1 MAQLQRQW
9 NDKTGICQSLVTPMK
24 KHTKAALLST
34 FIFPGVGH
42 FLLKKHIQG
51 ALLAGTAFVALY
63 FLIAKTVEKTLL
75 VVEKIQSGEAPL
87 DAATITELVSN
98 QTTGTE
104 TQLLRLATAA
114 LIISWLIGIVDSYR
128 VGRAQGKVIDA
139 GS

>member
-9 NDKTGICQSLVTPMK
+9 DDKTGICQSPVTPMK
-24 KHTKAALLST
+24 KHTKAALLSI

-42 FLLKKHIQG
+42 FLLKKRIQG

-63 FLIAKTVEKTLL
+63 FLIAKTVEKTLQ
-75 VVEKIQSGEAPL
+75 VFEKVQSGEAPL
-87 DAATITELVSN
+87 DIATITQLVSS

-128 VGRAQGKVIDA
+128 VGRAQGKEIDA
-139 GS
+139 GN

>member
-1 MAQLQRQW
+1 
-9 NDKTGICQSLVTPMK
+9 MK

-34 FIFPGVGH
+34 FVFPGVGH
-42 FLLKKHIQG
+42 FLLKKYIQG
-51 ALLAGTAFVALY
+51 ALLAGTACVALY

-75 VVEKIQSGEAPL
+75 VFDKIQSGETSL
-87 DAATITELVSN
+87 DTAAITELVSN

-128 VGRAQGKVIDA
+128 VGRAQVQSMDTD
-139 GS
+139 S

>member
-1 MAQLQRQW
+1 
-9 NDKTGICQSLVTPMK
+9 MK

-34 FIFPGVGH
+34 FVFPGVGH

-51 ALLAGTAFVALY
+51 AALAGTAFVALY

-75 VVEKIQSGEAPL
+75 VFEKIQSGEAQL
-87 DAATITELVSN
+87 DAATISELVLN

-104 TQLLRLATAA
+104 TLLLRLAAAA

-128 VGRAQGKVIDA
+128 VGRAQGNNIDVS
-139 GS
+139 G

>member
-9 NDKTGICQSLVTPMK
+9 NDKTGIYQSLVTPMK

-51 ALLAGTAFVALY
+51 ALLAGTALAALY
-63 FLIAKTVEKTLL
+63 FLIAKSVEKTLL
-75 VVEKIQSGEAPL
+75 VFEKIQSGEVAL

-128 VGRAQGKVIDA
+128 VGRAQEKEIDT

>member
-9 NDKTGICQSLVTPMK
+9 DDKTGIYQSLVTPMK

-75 VVEKIQSGEAPL
+75 VVEKIQSGEVPL
-87 DAATITELVSN
+87 DAVTITELVAHL
-98 QTTGTE
+98 TPGTE
-104 TQLLRLATAA
+104 TQLQRFATAA
-114 LIISWLIGIVDSYR
+114 LIISGLIGIVDSYR
-128 VGRAQGKVIDA
+128 VGRAQGKEIDA
-139 GS
+139 GG

>member
-1 MAQLQRQW
+1 
-9 NDKTGICQSLVTPMK
+9 MK

-42 FLLKKHIQG
+42 FLLKKYIHG

-63 FLIAKTVEKTLL
+63 LLIAKTVEKTLL
-75 VVEKIQSGEAPL
+75 VFEEIQSGEAPL
-87 DAATITELVSN
+87 DAAAITELVSN
-98 QTTGTE
+98 QTTGSE
-104 TQLLRLATAA
+104 TQLLRIATAA

-128 VGRAQGKVIDA
+128 VGRAQEKEIDA

>member
-9 NDKTGICQSLVTPMK
+9 DDKTGIYQSPVTPMK

-63 FLIAKTVEKTLL
+63 FLIAKSVEKTLL
-75 VVEKIQSGEAPL
+75 VFDKIQSGEAQL
-87 DAATITELVSN
+87 DAAAITELVSN

-128 VGRAQGKVIDA
+128 VGRAQVKSIDA
-139 GS
+139 DS